1 MARTLS
7 SQRIER
13 RPLDREARFRNL
25 LAAVFMRAIY
35 DLDDRTY
42 CQAAEAWLDSPRVK
56 ELALLLDIELPS
68 VATIRLMRKSAPK
81 DEEEE

>member
-1 MARTLS
+1 
-7 SQRIER
+7 
-13 RPLDREARFRNL
+13 
-25 LAAVFMRAIY
+25 MRAIY

-68 VATIRLMRKSAPK
+68 VATIRLMRKHAPK